1 MEFCM
6 MKLNALFLV
15 AAATLA
21 LAACKPAE
29 KPAEETPTA
38 ETAPAAEV
46 AAPAA
51 EPAAPAPTPVADT
64 ATASTG
70 VPECDTYLEKV
81 YACISDKVPEAQ
93 RAAMKQGIEQTQS
106 GWSTVTDKTA
116 LATQCKTAMEQ
127 AKTSFGA
134 MGCTF

>member
-1 MEFCM
+1 

-29 KPAEETPTA
+29 KPAEETPAA
-38 ETAPAAEV
+38 ETAPAAE
-46 AAPAA
+46 ATPPAA
-51 EPAAPAPTPVADT
+51 EPAAPAATAPAATADT

-116 LATQCKTAMEQ
+116 LAAQCKTAMEQ

>member
-1 MEFCM
+1 
-6 MKLNALFLV
+6 MKLKVLFLV

-29 KPAEETPTA
+29 KPAEETPAA

-46 AAPAA
+46 TAPAA
-51 EPAAPAPTPVADT
+51 EPAAPAATAPVADTAT

-93 RAAMKQGIEQTQS
+93 RAAMKQSIEQTQS

-116 LATQCKTAMEQ
+116 LATQCKSAMEQ

>member
-1 MEFCM
+1 

-15 AAATLA
+15 AAATLV

-29 KPAEETPTA
+29 KPAEETPAA
-38 ETAPAAEV
+38 ETVPAAE
-46 AAPAA
+46 ATAPAA
-51 EPAAPAPTPVADT
+51 EPAAPAATAPADT

>member
-64 ATASTG
+64 ATASTV
-70 VPECDTYLEKV
+70 VPECVTYLEKV

-93 RAAMKQGIEQTQS
+93 RAAMKQGIQQTQS
-106 GWSTVTDKTA
+106 GWSTVTDTTA
-116 LATQCKTAMEQ
+116 LATQC
-127 AKTSFGA
+127 
-134 MGCTF
+134 

>member
-15 AAATLA
+15 AATLA

-51 EPAAPAPTPVADT
+51 ETAAPAPAPVADT

>member
-1 MEFCM
+1 

-46 AAPAA
+46 TAPAA
-51 EPAAPAPTPVADT
+51 ETAAPAPAPVADT

>member
-1 MEFCM
+1 
-6 MKLNALFLV
+6 MKLNALFLA

-29 KPAEETPTA
+29 KPADAT
-38 ETAPAAEV
+38 PAAEA

-51 EPAAPAPTPVADT
+51 EAPAAPAAEATPA
-64 ATASTG
+64 APAANASTG

-93 RAAMKQGIEQTQS
+93 REAMKQGIEQSKT
-106 GWSTVTDKTA
+106 GWSSITDKTA
-116 LATQCKTAMEQ
+116 LAAQCKTAMEQ

>member
-1 MEFCM
+1 

-15 AAATLA
+15 AAATLT
-21 LAACKPAE
+21 LAACKPAD
-29 KPAEETPTA
+29 KPAEETPAA
-38 ETAPAAEV
+38 ETVAAPEAAAPAEAAPTE

-51 EPAAPAPTPVADT
+51 TGDT
-64 ATASTG
+64 ANASTG

-93 RAAMKQGIEQTQS
+93 RDAMKQSIEQTKS

>member
-1 MEFCM
+1 
-6 MKLNALFLV
+6 MKLNALFLA

-21 LAACKPAE
+21 LAACKPAD
-29 KPAEETPTA
+29 KPADA
-38 ETAPAAEV
+38 

-51 EPAAPAPTPVADT
+51 DTAAAPAADAAAAPAADT
-64 ATASTG
+64 VAAAPAADTVNASTG

-93 RAAMKQGIEQTQS
+93 REMMKKGIDQS
-106 GWSTVTDKTA
+106 KASWASVTDKTA
-116 LATQCKTAMEQ
+116 LAAQCKTAMDQ

>member
-1 MEFCM
+1 
-6 MKLNALFLV
+6 MKLNALFLA

-21 LAACKPAE
+21 LAACKPAD
-29 KPAEETPTA
+29 KPA
-38 ETAPAAEV
+38 

-51 EPAAPAPTPVADT
+51 DATAAPAADAT
-64 ATASTG
+64 AAPAAASAAANASTG

-93 RAAMKQGIEQTQS
+93 RDMMKKGIEQS
-106 GWSTVTDKTA
+106 RAGWSAVTDKTA
-116 LATQCKTAMEQ
+116 LAAQCKTAMEQ

>member
-1 MEFCM
+1 M

-29 KPAEETPTA
+29 KPAEEAPTA

-46 AAPAA
+46 TAPAA
-51 EPAAPAPTPVADT
+51 EPAAPAATAPVAD
-64 ATASTG
+64 TASTG

-81 YACISDKVPEAQ
+81 YACISDKVPEAS
-93 RAAMKQGIEQTQS
+93 APP
-106 GWSTVTDKTA
+106 
-116 LATQCKTAMEQ
+116 
-127 AKTSFGA
+127 
-134 MGCTF
+134 

>member
-1 MEFCM
+1 
-6 MKLNALFLV
+6 MKLNALFL
-15 AAATLA
+15 AAAAALA
-21 LAACKPAE
+21 LAACKPAD
-29 KPAEETPTA
+29 KPVDAA
-38 ETAPAAEV
+38 APAADTAAAPAADAAAPAADAAV

-51 EPAAPAPTPVADT
+51 DT
-64 ATASTG
+64 VSASTG

-93 RAAMKQGIEQTQS
+93 RDMMKQGIDQS
-106 GWSTVTDKTA
+106 KASWSAVTDKTA
-116 LATQCKTAMEQ
+116 LAAQCKTAMEQ

>member
-15 AAATLA
+15 AATLA

-46 AAPAA
+46 TAPAA
-51 EPAAPAPTPVADT
+51 ETAAPAPAPVADT

>member
-1 MEFCM
+1 
-6 MKLNALFLV
+6 MKLKALFLV

-29 KPAEETPTA
+29 KPAEETPAA

-46 AAPAA
+46 TAPAA
-51 EPAAPAPTPVADT
+51 EPAAPAATAPADT

-116 LATQCKTAMEQ
+116 LAAQCKTAMEQ

-134 MGCTF
+134 MGCAF

>member
-1 MEFCM
+1 M

-21 LAACKPAE
+21 LAACKPAG
-29 KPAEETPTA
+29 KPAEETPAA
-38 ETAPAAEV
+38 ETAPAAE
-46 AAPAA
+46 ATAPAA
-51 EPAAPAPTPVADT
+51 EPAAPTAAAPTADTAT

-116 LATQCKTAMEQ
+116 LAMQCKTAMEQ